1 MNKYIGVEI
10 GGTKQQIGVGY
21 GNGNI
26 IVSRNVKLQYKRGA
40 EDILNFVSISGSCL
54 MSIRM
59 CPGSALDL
67 ADRWSPQLVVCF
79 VHFRFRDGRIFS

>member
-40 EDILNFVSISGSCL
+40 EDILDWLSENGSRLSGSIWIL
-54 MSIRM
+54 
-59 CPGSALDL
+59 
-67 ADRWSPQLVVCF
+67 
-79 VHFRFRDGRIFS
+79 

>member
-21 GNGNI
+21 GNGNT

-40 EDILNFVSISGSCL
+40 EDILDS
-54 MSIRM
+54 
-59 CPGSALDL
+59 
-67 ADRWSPQLVVCF
+67 
-79 VHFRFRDGRIFS
+79 RIGV

>member
-1 MNKYIGVEI
+1 MEPSGMNKYIGVEI

-40 EDILNFVSISGSCL
+40 EDILDWLSENIRELLDEYPDVS
-54 MSIRM
+54 
-59 CPGSALDL
+59 
-67 ADRWSPQLVVCF
+67 
-79 VHFRFRDGRIFS
+79 RIGVGFGGPL